1 MEERIV
7 KVTIGGKEYSM
18 LFSVRASQNISI
30 KFGSI
35 EKMGAALQAES
46 DATNQMT
53 TACWLLA
60 LLIQQGQKAMSLET
74 GKQLT
79 APSAEDLEFL
89 VTPGDI
95 PRYMAAV
102 RECIVKGSLRNIG
115 DTEDI
120 EGN

>member
-7 KVTIGGKEYSM
+7 KVKIGGKEYAM
-18 LFSVRASQNISI
+18 LFSVRASQLISV

-35 EKMGAALQAES
+35 EKMGEALQAET
-46 DATNQMT
+46 DAQEKMT

-60 LLIQQGQKAMSLET
+60 VLIGQGQKAMSLET

-95 PRYMAAV
+95 PRLLIAV
-102 RECIVKGSLRNIG
+102 RECIINGSKRTTET
-115 DTEDI
+115 DTD